1 MTIGVLI
8 TNYKAWP
15 TTQAT
20 LTAVINLHPDSVDL
34 PQILVVDDES
44 DAPSSWDGDPRV
56 QIHHNPR
63 NIGYVRSINV
73 GMALMR
79 TDLVVILDCDARPL
93 TAFTRITRDTF
104 TAHPD
109 LGALG
114 FTQTDESSA
123 LRPSGEPTPTLR
135 EFIIGPAFFSRL
147 PAQLRHFILP
157 ANRPSCIHS
166 CCMAVRRAAFQ
177 DVGGFDESFD
187 FLDGDMDFS
196 WRLIE
201 RAWKTTLTPDIV
213 CFHPGG
219 GSPQSTGQRVLR
231 LHQNRWRLL
240 AHHGHLPS
248 PGLAKILLS
257 TRHLIEVAALELLC
271 LTPIRSRFQSKLAPR
286 RSLLISVSNAYQPT
300 TNPPP

>member
-34 PQILVVDDES
+34 PQILVVDDAS
-44 DAPSSWDGDPRV
+44 DAPTSWGGDSRV
-56 QIHHNPR
+56 QIFHNPR

-104 TAHPD
+104 TDHPD

-114 FTQTDESSA
+114 FTQTDESGA

-135 EFIIGPAFFSRL
+135 EFSIGPAFFSRL
-147 PAQLRHFILP
+147 PAPIRRFILP
-157 ANRPSCIHS
+157 PDRPSCIHS

-177 DVGGFDESFD
+177 DVSGFDESFD

-201 RAWKTTLTPDIV
+201 RAWKTALTSDIL

-219 GSPQSTGQRVLR
+219 GSPQSTSQRVLR

-240 AHHGHLPS
+240 AHHGHLPW
-248 PGLAKILLS
+248 PGLAKTLLWI
-257 TRHLIEVAALELLC
+257 RHLIETAALSVLSQTPARSHYRIKLQTRQTLLATV
-271 LTPIRSRFQSKLAPR
+271 LSGYSH
-286 RSLLISVSNAYQPT
+286 
-300 TNPPP
+300 PPAQ

>member
-34 PQILVVDDES
+34 PQILVVDDAS
-44 DAPSSWDGDPRV
+44 DAPTSWGGDSRV
-56 QIHHNPR
+56 QIFHNPR

-104 TAHPD
+104 TDHPD

-114 FTQTDESSA
+114 FTQTDESGA

-135 EFIIGPAFFSRL
+135 EFSIGPAFFSRL
-147 PAQLRHFILP
+147 PAPIRRFILP
-157 ANRPSCIHS
+157 PDRPSCIHS

-177 DVGGFDESFD
+177 DVSGFDESFD

-231 LHQNRWRLL
+231 HHQNRWRLL
-240 AHHGHLPS
+240 TNHGHLAYPR
-248 PGLAKILLS
+248 LTA
-257 TRHLIEVAALELLC
+257 AALAGRHTAEILTLALLC
-271 LTPIRSRFQSKLAPR
+271 LTPARASAFPKLKVRLQLLRRVFSRYESPNF
-286 RSLLISVSNAYQPT
+286 
-300 TNPPP
+300 